1 MLLLIFVD
9 FFFSFQEFKD
19 IIQRQERN
27 IMELEEKIDQYNALA
42 MMMRSTSGSS
52 EGEENG
58 EEDAHGGNVFAPTTT
73 ATSAGRMSSLV
84 AGMKFLAPTLL
95 YFARSFK
102 SFEHAFLTLL
112 WRTHEIYCFVV
123 VVV

>member
-1 MLLLIFVD
+1 MI

-27 IMELEEKIDQYNALA
+27 IMELEEKIEQYNALA

-95 YFARSFK
+95 YF
-102 SFEHAFLTLL
+102 LL
-112 WRTHEIYCFVV
+112 DLFALLCSIFQVF
-123 VVV
+123 